1 VTVEPQVVLVV
12 APVVVILVQ
21 LVKWMGLPD
30 RYGPFAVMVAS
41 ALSVALWCWSNGH
54 YSQALAWELFTA
66 WLTIAAAA
74 GGIYGFT
81 RAKENFTAFRSQK
94 E

>member
-1 VTVEPQVVLVV
+1 VETQVVLVV

-30 RYGPFAVMVAS
+30 RYGPFAVLLAS
-41 ALSVALWCWSNGH
+41 ALSVALWCWSNDH

-66 WLTIAAAA
+66 WLTISAAA

-81 RAKENFTAFRSQK
+81 RSKDNFARFRAPT